1 MLLPGADIGRD
12 VLARGLERLG
22 ARVKQVAAYRTV
34 TPEEAGDKSREL
46 LKNGVDVVT
55 FTSSSTVRNLLGL
68 LDGNKQRLESSLIA
82 CIGPITAK
90 TARESGLRVDL
101 VADQHTVEGLVDVL
115 ARHFSEPAESTQI
128 RKL

>member
-1 MLLPGADIGRD
+1 MPAS
-12 VLARGLERLG
+12 RGLEGLG
-22 ARVKQVAAYRTV
+22 ARVQQVAAYRTV
-34 TPEEAGDKSREL
+34 TPEEAGGQGREL
-46 LKNGVDVVT
+46 LESGVDVVT

-101 VADQHTVEGLVDVL
+101 VAEENTVEGLVDVL
-115 ARHFSEPAESTQI
+115 ARHFAEQTEAG
-128 RKL
+128 RD